1 MASPLSIFRTL
12 FLAVSLCAIGSVL
25 ALPQSAPEN
34 GPGLTPSQLIKAAE
48 TGEIR
53 VVPGPGL
60 PSLESLNLTSRD
72 LAVRALE
79 RIERLQEVAEDSK
92 KLSNLTKRYTPTCET
107 SPNLNGGLGFL
118 CYEYL
123 HSIGNTICAVP
134 ATGSRFCHTTGGS
147 PDVAWRGRV
156 NWAFYAESSCA
167 NVAEGGLWVLN
178 ECRSYWWAAPAW
190 YALHPGTHAALGN
203 DNLVVEIGPL

>member
-79 RIERLQEVAEDSK
+79 RIERLQEVA
-92 KLSNLTKRYTPTCET
+92 
-107 SPNLNGGLGFL
+107 GFL